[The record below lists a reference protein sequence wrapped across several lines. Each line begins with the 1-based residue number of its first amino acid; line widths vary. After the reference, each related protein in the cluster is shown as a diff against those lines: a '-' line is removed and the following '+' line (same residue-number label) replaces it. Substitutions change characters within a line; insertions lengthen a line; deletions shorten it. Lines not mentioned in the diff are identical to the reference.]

1 MLFKMSVSALPVT
14 FTRGLLCCAWLGLG
28 ALMGTSCRPPFAACT
43 DDARED
49 DDTREQALANP
60 PLSHVFGHGPLT
72 LDGQVACPGDTDWLY
87 AYADCCHPAGVRV
100 RWEAARGALEV
111 DLLDAEGVPLPV
123 PGTSS
128 GDGLGDAERRGGGE
142 GARQLELRDWHW
154 RRRGRTDAHGRVDQ
168 ASDIVARV
176 WR

>member
-1 MLFKMSVSALPVT
+1 MLSKISASALPVT

-28 ALMGTSCRPPFAACT
+28 ALVGTSCRPPLAACA

-60 PLSHVFGHGPLT
+60 PLSHVFGHGPLK

-87 AYADCCHPAGVRV
+87 AYADCCYPAGVRV

-111 DLLDAEGVPLPV
+111 DLLDVEGVPLSLDAPGDLAQRTPGDVRLMRASHGGPFLVRIRSGGAAAVPYTVELSAPV
-123 PGTSS
+123 FV
-128 GDGLGDAERRGGGE
+128 R
-142 GARQLELRDWHW
+142 
-154 RRRGRTDAHGRVDQ
+154 
-168 ASDIVARV
+168 
-176 WR
+176 